1 MVITTCTCTYVGVTI
16 VEKFVITYSLLKQ
29 SDKDKLSSHADET
42 LDETKGSASMEGDSE
57 ANSSG
62 DSLETSF
69 FRELKVSP
77 YSVSL
82 KIFCL

>member
-1 MVITTCTCTYVGVTI
+1 M
-16 VEKFVITYSLLKQ
+16 Q
-29 SDKDKLSSHADET
+29 RDADET

-69 FRELKVSP
+69 FRELKASP
-77 YSVSL
+77 
-82 KIFCL
+82 